1 MEDNQKPAIV
11 MPVAAVREVLHSETF
26 EIVSNPTPADIIQML
41 ARMAQFA
48 NLFMAEALRSKVI
61 SAANP
66 ASAALMNSSATLEQG
81 AIQLQ
86 QILNQQRQGAFAG
99 VPGVGPGMG
108 PQGPYRN

>member
-1 MEDNQKPAIV
+1 MDDSQDKPRIV
-11 MPVAAVREVLHSETF
+11 MPLPLKETLHSEEFAITSDPSPA
-26 EIVSNPTPADIIQML
+26 EIVQML
-41 ARMAQFA
+41 ARLAQFI
-48 NLFMAEALRSKVI
+48 NLLMAECLRSKVI

-86 QILNQQRQGAFAG
+86 QLMQQRQQSAFSG
-99 VPGVGPGMG
+99 VPGVPPGMG